1 MRTQPTD
8 TATIR
13 HVLCRVCNKGCPM
26 IAEVHEGR
34 LAVLRG
40 NKDNE
45 LFQGYTCVKGRAM
58 PSFIN
63 GPGRLL
69 HSQRRSAHG
78 FEPIAV
84 ATAMDEIAARLAQIR
99 DEHGPRSIATYY
111 GTQLQNFPAGPLIK
125 AFAGAIG
132 SDMNFGASSL
142 DKPGRTIAWAMLGKW
157 QAPPMGFSAPGAV
170 MMIGINPLVNGL
182 GGIPSG
188 HPAHWLGERLGA
200 GMELIVMD
208 PRRSDIAKRATIF
221 LQPRPGHDIPIL
233 AAMLNVILT
242 EGLHDVRFTSE
253 NVRNLDALHAAV
265 RAFDPREV
273 AVRSGL
279 DPADLE
285 RAARVF
291 AAAGRGY
298 AVAGTGPHMA
308 GQGTL
313 LEYLAL
319 CLDTVC
325 GHWMRAGEVVQNGG
339 VFSKPIAPRAQA
351 DDPKAAYGFGAR
363 SRVRGLGMSAAGMP
377 SATLAEEI
385 LIDGPGRVR
394 GLISCGGN
402 PLAAFPD
409 HEQTARALER
419 LDLLVQVDPF
429 MSQTAELADY
439 VIAPKMTPEMIGIT
453 IKIESSP
460 KLYATGYGYP
470 ADYAQYSEP
479 IVDPPPDAEVI
490 EDWELFYGLAQR
502 MHLDLRV
509 TNQAGKSVPLDM
521 TRPPHP
527 DELVALLLAGS
538 RVPLE
543 EIKAHPGGAF
553 FPAHPPVV
561 VAEKQDGWAGRLDV
575 GNHEMLAD
583 LAVRAQSDAIAAGH
597 GDPYPFRLLCRR
609 MAHVV
614 NSSYNSR
621 VAGGHPGPN
630 PAFMNSAD
638 LAAVGLVKG
647 QEIEIES
654 VHGTIVALADV
665 DDGMRVGSVSMSF
678 GFGAARDADQLQVHL
693 VGSSVA
699 RLLSTRDYFDPYSG
713 QPRMSSVPIRIR
725 PATRPLDPDA
735 S

>member
-1 MRTQPTD
+1 
-8 TATIR
+8 
-13 HVLCRVCNKGCPM
+13 
-26 IAEVHEGR
+26 
-34 LAVLRG
+34 
-40 NKDNE
+40 
-45 LFQGYTCVKGRAM
+45 
-58 PSFIN
+58 
-63 GPGRLL
+63 
-69 HSQRRSAHG
+69 
-78 FEPIAV
+78 
-84 ATAMDEIAARLAQIR
+84 MDEIAARLSEIL
-99 DEHGPRSIATYY
+99 DKHGPRSIATYY
-111 GTQLQNFPAGPLIK
+111 GTQLQNVPAGALMR
-125 AFAGAIG
+125 AFSAAIG
-132 SDMNFGASSL
+132 SDMKFGASSL
-142 DKPGRTIAWAMLGKW
+142 DKPGRSIAWAMLGKW

-170 MMIGINPLVNGL
+170 LMLGINPLVNGL
-182 GGIPSG
+182 GGIPAG
-188 HPAHWLGERLGA
+188 HPGHWLGERLGA
-200 GMELIVMD
+200 GMELIVID
-208 PRRSDIAKRATIF
+208 PRRSDIAKRATLF

-242 EGLHDVRFTSE
+242 ERLHDERFTTE
-253 NVRNLDALHAAV
+253 NVANLGALQSAV
-265 RAFDPREV
+265 SAFDPREV
-273 AVRSGL
+273 AARSGL

-285 RAARVF
+285 RAARVL
-291 AAAGRGY
+291 ARAGRGY

-325 GHWMRAGEVVQNGG
+325 GHWMRAGEVVPAVG
-339 VFSKPIAPRAQA
+339 VFGPPTVPRAQA

-363 SRVRGLGMSAAGMP
+363 SRVRGLGLSAAGMP

-394 GLISCGGN
+394 ALISCGGN

-409 HEQTARALER
+409 HEQTVRAFER

-439 VIAPKMTPEMIGIT
+439 VIAPTMTPEMIGIT

-460 KLYATGYGYP
+460 KQYATGYGYP
-470 ADYAQYSEP
+470 ADYAQYSDA
-479 IVDPPPDAEVI
+479 IVEPPPDSEVI

-502 MHLDLRV
+502 MRLDLTV
-509 TNQAGKSVPLDM
+509 TNQAGQPVPLDM
-521 TRPPHP
+521 TQPPRP
-527 DELVALLLAGS
+527 DELVDLLMAGS

-543 EIKAHPGGAF
+543 QIKASPGGGY
-553 FPAHPPVV
+553 FPADPPVV
-561 VAEKQDGWAGRLDV
+561 VAEKQDGWTGRLDV
-575 GNHEMLAD
+575 GNAEMLAD
-583 LAVRAQSDAIAAGH
+583 LAVHARPDADAGR

-614 NSSYNSR
+614 NSSYNAR

-638 LAAVGLVKG
+638 LTALGLVKG
-647 QEIEIES
+647 AEIEIES
-654 VHGTIVALADV
+654 AHGTIVALADV
-665 DDGMRVGSVSMSF
+665 DDGLRVGSVSMSF
-678 GFGAARDADQLQVHL
+678 AFGGARDADHRDIRS

-725 PATRPLDPDA
+725 AAARPLDP
-735 S
+735 SP